1 MLNRYVC
8 SLILLAAAAASAAA
22 ASGGDPV
29 GPIETDSKIISVAGI
44 GHQRTFP
51 CNGRKVIVDGAD
63 HVITLT
69 GVCSALELTGGDNTI
84 SITLAPNGLL
94 DVSGTNQK
102 VTWASSGEPRQS
114 IHGID
119 NKINRV
125 KALP

>member
-1 MLNRYVC
+1 MLIRFMC
-8 SLILLAAAAASAAA
+8 SLTLLAAAAGSATAA
-22 ASGGDPV
+22 GGDAV
-29 GPIETDSKIISVAGI
+29 GPIETDSKVISVGGS

-51 CNGRKVIVDGAD
+51 CNGRKVIVDGTD

-69 GVCSALELTGGDNTI
+69 GVCSGLELSGGDNTV

-94 DVSGTNQK
+94 EVSGTGHK
-102 VTWASSGEPRQS
+102 VKWASSGEPRQA
-114 IHGID
+114 IYGVD